1 MSRIA
6 IVGSRRRTDRAAVEA
21 AVAELPAGT
30 IVVSG
35 GCRGVDTW
43 AAEAASARG
52 LAVVEHR
59 PDIHGVRNRGDAV
72 RRYHARN
79 RRIAADCDWM
89 IAFPAPD
96 RTGGTENAIAQACR
110 LGKPIEIR

>member
-1 MSRIA
+1 MSRVA
-6 IVGSRRRTDRAAVEA
+6 IVGSRRRTDRTAVEA

-30 IVVSG
+30 VVVSG

-43 AAEAASARG
+43 AAAAARSHG

-59 PDIHGVRNRGDAV
+59 PDTHGIRNRGVAAH
-72 RRYHARN
+72 RYHDRN
-79 RRIAADCDWM
+79 RRIAEDCDRM
-89 IAFPAPD
+89 IAFPASD
-96 RTGGTENAIAQACR
+96 RTGGTENAMAHARR